1 MKSVHPRGKVRARR
15 FLTKG
20 SQHMKRMIQG
30 VLLASTLVLGGS
42 ALAQQ
47 GTQEHGKGAMAKGGT
62 AEHRG
67 FMVPTDER
75 AFLERLHYS
84 NQMEI
89 KLSQLAQQNASNPDV
104 KSFAEQMV
112 REHTAAD
119 QRLMSMAQ
127 GRGMKLSDTPK
138 PMNDLEK
145 RAIAADK
152 ADLEKLQALKGEA
165 FDSCYMANQVG
176 QHDETLGKLMAARQA
191 LGGNAELTRMVNELT
206 PHMAQHRQQ
215 AYSILGKLG
224 PQSMGIGGA
233 GSDMGQ
239 QGHRGGQGHMGGQQG
254 TGGRSGSTSG
264 SGQQQQH

>member
-1 MKSVHPRGKVRARR
+1 
-15 FLTKG
+15 
-20 SQHMKRMIQG
+20 MKRMIQG

-47 GTQEHGKGAMAKGGT
+47 GAQGQGKGATAKGGM

-67 FMVPTDER
+67 FMVPTDEK

-84 NQMEI
+84 NLMEI
-89 KLSQLAQQNASNPDV
+89 KLGQLAQQNASSPDV

-112 REHTAAD
+112 RDHTAAD

-127 GRGMKLSDTPK
+127 SRGMKLSDTPK

-145 RAIAADK
+145 RVIAAEK
-152 ADLEKLQALKGEA
+152 ANMEKLQALKGEA
-165 FDSCYMANQVG
+165 FDSCYMSTQVG

-191 LGGNAELTRMVNELT
+191 LGGNAELTTMLGELT
-206 PHMAQHRQQ
+206 PHLVQHRQQ
-215 AYSILGKLG
+215 AYSVLGKLG
-224 PQSMGIGGA
+224 QSMMGVGGA
-233 GSDMGQ
+233 GSDTGN
-239 QGHRGGQGHMGGQQG
+239 QGHLGGQQG

-264 SGQQQQH
+264 SGQQKH